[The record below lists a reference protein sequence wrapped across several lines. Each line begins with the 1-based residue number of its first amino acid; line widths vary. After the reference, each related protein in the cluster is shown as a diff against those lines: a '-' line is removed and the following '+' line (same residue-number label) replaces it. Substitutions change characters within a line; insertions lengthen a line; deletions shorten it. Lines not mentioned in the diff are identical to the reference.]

1 MQDCSDKYRTN
12 SDTLLSGVTIGER
25 PFSALGG
32 DVEQGLDLRFDPEYS
47 PDAMDAAQL
56 SQLTVMPGF
65 PVAMR
70 LWKSVVDEFLVQ
82 ARNAD
87 TGNPLDCQE
96 KIRRSQV
103 SAQMFQLFTDKI
115 NGYTSAY
122 KMAESVVAGAVAPDV
137 TDKVL
142 DLGEYADDLAGVEN
156 LFDTF

>member
-1 MQDCSDKYRTN
+1 MEPNK
-12 SDTLLSGVTIGER
+12 
-25 PFSALGG
+25 
-32 DVEQGLDLRFDPEYS
+32 GLDLRFEPEYV

-65 PVAMR
+65 PVAIR
-70 LWKSVVDEFLVQ
+70 LWKSVVDEFLVA

-87 TGNPLDCQE
+87 SGNALDCQE
-96 KIRRSQV
+96 KIRRAQV
-103 SAQMFQLFTDKI
+103 SAQMFQLFTDKV

-122 KMAESVVAGAVAPDV
+122 KIAESVVAGEVAPDI

-142 DLGEYADDLAGVEN
+142 DIGEYVDDLAGVEN